1 MPLWKKNIFVRTV
14 QYRMRT
20 EGKTAE
26 EILQDYPALTEEEK
40 QEIIVTVTSSGRE

>member
-1 MPLWKKNIFVRTV
+1 MMPLWKKNIFIRTV

-40 QEIIVTVTSSGRE
+40 QEILSTLQSRQ

>member
-1 MPLWKKNIFVRTV
+1 MMPLWKKNIFIRTV

-26 EILQDYPALTEEEK
+26 EILQDYPALTEEER
-40 QEIIVTVTSSGRE
+40 QEILSALQGK